1 MTKLRV
7 QSFTAFIPAPGQEQR
22 IPTYGS
28 GKRPQ
33 SDLEALA
40 KQEPNSYIRVVKPQF
55 LDPAIEQ
62 GTDQFYDASKSH
74 LDQLI
79 QSESLLTLTDAMF
92 LYEQQQPGIAPLRG
106 IVLAVGAE
114 NCADGSVKKHENVL
128 QSKAGRLVKHIAVLK
143 SISEPVLLTQ
153 KLPESIKSWLHE
165 PRETVALVENTDVFG
180 FVHRIWL
187 LSEEEQQRIVE
198 GFGGLDSLYIA
209 DGHHRV
215 AGVSQYLTESGN
227 PGNHGLMSLVMDQ
240 DDLLIKSFHR
250 VIKGFDACDIESYLK
265 DNGVEYRK
273 VVDLSSNPLPE
284 KNQAMAITAEGSY
297 IFSLGEVRAEDNA
310 VEQLEV
316 SRVES
321 GIIKSVFGIENTS
334 NDPRISFMRGDTP
347 LVQMESMIAQGDCCC
362 VFVLPANSFQQVE
375 AVADQQLTMPP
386 KSTWV
391 EPKLLT
397 GFLSQRFD

>member
-7 QSFTAFIPAPGQEQR
+7 QSFTAFIPAPGQQQR

-33 SDLEALA
+33 ADLEALA
-40 KQEPNSYIRVVKPQF
+40 VIEPNSYIRVVKPQF
-55 LDPAIEQ
+55 LDPSIEQ
-62 GTDQFYDASKSH
+62 GTDAFYNASKSH

-79 QSESLLTLTDAMF
+79 RSESLLTLSDAMF

-128 QSKAGRLVKHIAVLK
+128 ESKAGRLVKHIAVLK

-153 KLPESIKSWLHE
+153 KLPETIKLWLHQ
-165 PRETVALVENTDVFG
+165 PRESVALVESIDVFG
-180 FVHRIWL
+180 FVHRLWL
-187 LSEEEQQRIVE
+187 LSADEQQRVVE
-198 GFGGLDSLYIA
+198 EFAALDSLYIA

-215 AGVSQYLTESGN
+215 AGVSQYLRESGN

-265 DNGVEYRK
+265 QNHIEYRT
-273 VVDLSSNPLPE
+273 VSDLASNPLPE
-284 KNQAMAITAEGSY
+284 KNQAMAITANGTFV
-297 IFSLGEVRAEDNA
+297 FSLGEIPASLNA

-321 GIIKSVFGIENTS
+321 GIIKAVFGIENTS

-347 LVQMESMIAQGDCCC
+347 LIHMESMIEKGECCC

-375 AVADQQLTMPP
+375 AVADQHLTMPP

>member
-1 MTKLRV
+1 LRV

-128 QSKAGRLVKHIAVLK
+128 QSKAGRLVKHIA
-143 SISEPVLLTQ
+143 
-153 KLPESIKSWLHE
+153 
-165 PRETVALVENTDVFG
+165 RA
-180 FVHRIWL
+180 R
-187 LSEEEQQRIVE
+187 
-198 GFGGLDSLYIA
+198 
-209 DGHHRV
+209 RV
-215 AGVSQYLTESGN
+215 G
-227 PGNHGLMSLVMDQ
+227 
-240 DDLLIKSFHR
+240 
-250 VIKGFDACDIESYLK
+250 
-265 DNGVEYRK
+265 
-273 VVDLSSNPLPE
+273 
-284 KNQAMAITAEGSY
+284 
-297 IFSLGEVRAEDNA
+297 
-310 VEQLEV
+310 
-316 SRVES
+316 
-321 GIIKSVFGIENTS
+321 
-334 NDPRISFMRGDTP
+334 
-347 LVQMESMIAQGDCCC
+347 
-362 VFVLPANSFQQVE
+362 
-375 AVADQQLTMPP
+375 
-386 KSTWV
+386 W
-391 EPKLLT
+391 
-397 GFLSQRFD
+397 

>member
-1 MTKLRV
+1 
-7 QSFTAFIPAPGQEQR
+7 
-22 IPTYGS
+22 
-28 GKRPQ
+28 
-33 SDLEALA
+33 
-40 KQEPNSYIRVVKPQF
+40 
-55 LDPAIEQ
+55 
-62 GTDQFYDASKSH
+62 
-74 LDQLI
+74 
-79 QSESLLTLTDAMF
+79 
-92 LYEQQQPGIAPLRG
+92 
-106 IVLAVGAE
+106 
-114 NCADGSVKKHENVL
+114 
-128 QSKAGRLVKHIAVLK
+128 
-143 SISEPVLLTQ
+143 
-153 KLPESIKSWLHE
+153 
-165 PRETVALVENTDVFG
+165 
-180 FVHRIWL
+180 
-187 LSEEEQQRIVE
+187 
-198 GFGGLDSLYIA
+198 
-209 DGHHRV
+209 
-215 AGVSQYLTESGN
+215 
-227 PGNHGLMSLVMDQ
+227 
-240 DDLLIKSFHR
+240 
-250 VIKGFDACDIESYLK
+250 VIKGFDVCDIESYLK